1 MNDIRKRPVILISN
15 DDGIDAPGLHRLI
28 DYVEGRGRIVV
39 VAPDGPRSGQSSAL
53 TINDP
58 LRIVRM
64 PDYED
69 AEMYCVNGTP
79 VDCLKLGLHVVLA
92 NKRPD
97 LVLAGINHGSNSA
110 INALYSGTMGA
121 VFEGCLAGVAA
132 VGFSYHSHDPAEPLG
147 ACRPVVDAILDRV
160 MADGLPKGVCLNVNI
175 PVCRKVA
182 GIKVVRAAEGA
193 WTEEY
198 VRQVDPHG
206 REYYWL
212 TGNFDNREQDA
223 AATDL
228 YWSDRGYATVVPCR
242 PDQTALADID
252 AVKALLAG
260 AAD

>member
-1 MNDIRKRPVILISN
+1 MSN

-28 DYVEGRGRIVV
+28 DCVEGRGRIVV

-58 LRIVRM
+58 LRIVRH
-64 PDYED
+64 PDYGQ
-69 AEMYCVNGTP
+69 AEMYSVNGTP
-79 VDCLKLGLHVVLA
+79 VDCLKLALHVVLG
-92 NKRPD
+92 NRLPD

-121 VFEGCLAGVAA
+121 VFEGCLAGVAS
-132 VGFSYHSHDPAEPLG
+132 VGFSYHSHDAGAPLD
-147 ACRPVVDAILDRV
+147 ACFPVVDAVVGRV
-160 MADGLPKGVCLNVNI
+160 MAAGLPRGVCLNVNI
-175 PVCRKVA
+175 PVCQQVA

-206 REYYWL
+206 RKYYWL
-212 TGNFDNREQDA
+212 TGTFDNREQDD

-242 PDQTALADID
+242 PDQTAVGDIA
-252 AVKALLAG
+252 AVTALLG
-260 AAD
+260 V